1 MENNM
6 QPMIINTN
14 QNIELNNAV
23 SFFDFW
29 HYNEMDEPVK
39 LSTEKVSASISE
51 KIKAKQI
58 CKELP
63 DHCAQFL
70 FVS

>member
-1 MENNM
+1 
-6 QPMIINTN
+6 MIINTN
-14 QNIELNNAV
+14 QNTDLTNTV

-29 HYNEMDEPVK
+29 HYNEIEEPVK
-39 LSTEKVSASISE
+39 MNSEKASARISE

>member
-1 MENNM
+1 M
-6 QPMIINTN
+6 QPMIIKVNHG
-14 QNIELNNAV
+14 IELNNTV
-23 SFFDFW
+23 GFFDFW
-29 HYNEMDEPVK
+29 HYNEMEEPLK
-39 LSTEKVSASISE
+39 TDSKVSEKINE